1 MTDLARSSLEE
12 RLRQQPE
19 DFEALVLLGQV
30 SWDQNQK
37 EDSLSYFL
45 KAAKVRGSGALG
57 TSFMG
62 PESEGGQPLLLPQ
75 SCQGKRFWCSWDKFH
90 GTKIRRRTASLTSSR
105 QPR

>member
-45 KAAKVRGSGALG
+45 KAAKVKALVLLGQVSWDQNQKDSLSYFLKAAKVRGSSALG
-57 TSFMG
+57 SSFMG
-62 PESEGGQPLLLPQ
+62 PESEGGQPLLLP
-75 SCQGKRFWCSWDKFH
+75 
-90 GTKIRRRTASLTSSR
+90 
-105 QPR
+105 

>member
-1 MTDLARSSLEE
+1 LKLIVFKFFVYFSSIFWPFMTELAQSSLEE

-30 SWDQNQK
+30 SWEQNQK

-62 PESEGGQPLLLPQ
+62 PE
-75 SCQGKRFWCSWDKFH
+75 
-90 GTKIRRRTASLTSSR
+90 
-105 QPR
+105 